1 MRLLRRLTTA
11 ALFVSTFACARA
23 ALAAPEPGEILAR
36 ESERDRPAEPPKE
49 AADGKKP
56 SDWCAPELEA
66 LPHDVCYAKGPKSKA
81 GKRTLVIFLHGLV
94 QEGSGW
100 QHSLQ
105 KGLANAGKRLGFS
118 LFAPRGRLSAGSS
131 NKDDTYAWPSKSR
144 AVEDEVVEEWMQA
157 KALVEKRE
165 GASFDEVYVMG
176 FSNGAFY
183 AASLALRGRLDVD
196 GYAVFA
202 GGAAHKGTLANAKAV
217 KNKKPIFLGIASKD
231 DTAKDERELA
241 KALKKAK
248 WPSRSISRP
257 VGHVVADDHLEKAL
271 EFLRGGSALA
281 KGDAADADEKREPA
295 DDGSTST
302 KKKKTKKKKT
312 AEKSKSKKNKKR

>member
-11 ALFVSTFACARA
+11 ALFVASYVFAST
-23 ALAAPEPGEILAR
+23 ALAAPEPGELLAR
-36 ESERDRPAEPPKE
+36 EAERERPADVASSKR
-49 AADGKKP
+49 

-131 NKDDTYAWPSKSR
+131 NKDDTYAWPSRSR
-144 AVEDEVVEEWMQA
+144 ALEDEVVEEWMQA
-157 KALVEKRE
+157 KAIVEKRE
-165 GASFDEVYVMG
+165 GASFDEVFVMG

-202 GGAAHKGTLANAKAV
+202 GGAAHKGTVASAKAV

-231 DTAKDERELA
+231 DTAKDQRELA
-241 KALKKAK
+241 KALKKLK
-248 WPSRSISRP
+248 WPTRSVSRP

-271 EFLRGGSALA
+271 EFLRGGSSLA
-281 KGDAADADEKREPA
+281 KTDAADADEKSEPA
-295 DDGSTST
+295 DEGSSSS
-302 KKKKTKKKKT
+302 KKKKTKKKKKT
-312 AEKSKSKKNKKR
+312 AEKSKTKKNKKR